1 MFYEV
6 AVKKNVAKFCI
17 ACGIIF
23 QESNIQTLKENK
35 KEKRTGDG
43 ARLVE
48 CLPGVCK
55 FLGSVP

>member
-1 MFYEV
+1 M
-6 AVKKNVAKFCI
+6 AKFCI

-43 ARLVE
+43 ARLVK